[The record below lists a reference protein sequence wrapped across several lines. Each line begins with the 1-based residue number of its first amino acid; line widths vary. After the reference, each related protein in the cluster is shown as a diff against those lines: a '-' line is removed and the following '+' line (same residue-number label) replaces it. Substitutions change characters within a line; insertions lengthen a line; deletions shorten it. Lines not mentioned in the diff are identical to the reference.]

1 MFIACL
7 EITTGFINAHSRHHE
22 SIPATAY
29 ISWNVLATSGCGDYS
44 MITDRSLTVALLL
57 SCESFESFFQGVLQ
71 LDRDK
76 YLKNYRNDFAWYYS
90 MGLIENGVRPILYIP
105 SIQFDGI
112 YETDV
117 GVSVRFLR
125 VAPWYRP
132 LTPFRRA
139 MRATRWSLY
148 LSERVNAEAFLRPL
162 NESMA
167 ADGVDLLYIQEYWSG
182 RFDHLAHRVSVPISA
197 ADHGGLAKG
206 VVKWFKRRAF
216 KRAALLYCQTR
227 DECSQVQ
234 RYGGRTLLQPNGG
247 DTSFF
252 VPPPKGT
259 VRTQNIVTVARLT
272 NKQKRTSDLIKAMT
286 LLPPEWTLDIVGT
299 GPDRRMLE
307 ALAGNI
313 GVASRVTFHGFKA
326 RPDVRSIIQRCGVYA
341 MPSSNEAMSLAV
353 LEAMSCGAAVVASR
367 IRSFESLITDGV
379 NGRLFPVGDVPALA
393 RAIEAAWN
401 QRESLGSVAAASVTE
416 QFDSRNLY
424 RQLAQSMRA
433 IAGFHSSMPYSELQP
448 SLGT

>member
-1 MFIACL
+1 M
-7 EITTGFINAHSRHHE
+7 N
-22 SIPATAY
+22 
-29 ISWNVLATSGCGDYS
+29 
-44 MITDRSLTVALLL
+44 TDRSLTVALLL
-57 SCESFESFFQGVLQ
+57 SCDSFESFFGGVLQ

-76 YLKNYRNDFAWYYS
+76 YLKNYRNDFSWYYS

-105 SIQFDGI
+105 SIQYDGI

-132 LTPFRRA
+132 LAPLRRA

-162 NESMA
+162 NESIA
-167 ADGVDLLYIQEYWSG
+167 GDGVDLLYVQEYWGG

-197 ADHGGLAKG
+197 ADHGGVGNG

-247 DTSFF
+247 DTAFF

-259 VRTQNIVTVARLT
+259 QRTQNIVTVARLT
-272 NKQKRTSDLIKAMT
+272 NKQKRTSDLIKAMK
-286 LLPPEWTLDIVGT
+286 LLAPEWTLDIVGT
-299 GPDRRMLE
+299 GPDREMLE
-307 ALAGNI
+307 ALADNI
-313 GVASRVTFHGFKA
+313 GVGSRVTFHGFKA
-326 RPDVRSIIQRCGVYA
+326 KPYVRSMIQRCGVYA
-341 MPSSNEAMSLAV
+341 MPSSNEAMCLAV

-379 NGRLFPVGDVPALA
+379 NGRLFSVGDVPALA
-393 RAIEAAWN
+393 RAIEVAWT
-401 QRESLGSVAAASVTE
+401 QRETLGRVAVASVSE
-416 QFDSRNLY
+416 QFNSKTLY
-424 RQLAQSMRA
+424 QQLAQSMRT
-433 IAGFHSSMPYSELQP
+433 IAGFHPSTPYGELQP
-448 SLGT
+448 TLGT

>member
-1 MFIACL
+1 M
-7 EITTGFINAHSRHHE
+7 N
-22 SIPATAY
+22 P
-29 ISWNVLATSGCGDYS
+29 
-44 MITDRSLTVALLL
+44 DRSLTVALLL
-57 SCESFESFFQGVLQ
+57 SCESFESFFGGVLQ

-90 MGLIENGVRPILYIP
+90 MGLIENGVHPILYIP
-105 SIQFDGI
+105 SIRYDGI

-132 LTPFRRA
+132 LSEFRRA

-148 LSERVNAEAFLRPL
+148 LSERVNAKAFLRPL
-162 NESMA
+162 NESVA
-167 ADGVDLLYIQEYWSG
+167 ADGIDLLYVQDYWGG
-182 RFDHLAHRVSVPISA
+182 RFDHLVHRVSVPISA
-197 ADHGGLAKG
+197 ADHGGVAQG

-216 KRAALLYCQTR
+216 QRAALFYCQTR

-259 VRTQNIVTVARLT
+259 QRTQNIVTVARLT
-272 NKQKRTSDLIKAMT
+272 NKQKRTSDLIKAMKH
-286 LLPPEWTLDIVGT
+286 LAPEWTLDIVGT
-299 GPDRRMLE
+299 GPDREMLE
-307 ALAGNI
+307 TLAGHI
-313 GVASRVTFHGFKA
+313 GVASRITFHGFKD
-326 RPDVRSIIQRCGVYA
+326 RTDVRSMIQRCGVYA
-341 MPSSNEAMSLAV
+341 MPSSNEAMCLAV

-379 NGRLFPVGDVPALA
+379 NGKLFPVGDVPALA
-393 RAIEAAWN
+393 QAIEIAWN
-401 QRESLGSVAAASVTE
+401 QRETLGPVAVASVSE
-416 QFDSRNLY
+416 QFNSKRLY

-433 IAGFHSSMPYSELQP
+433 ISGHHSPMPYIELQP
-448 SLGT
+448 TLGT

>member
-1 MFIACL
+1 
-7 EITTGFINAHSRHHE
+7 
-22 SIPATAY
+22 
-29 ISWNVLATSGCGDYS
+29 
-44 MITDRSLTVALLL
+44 
-57 SCESFESFFQGVLQ
+57 
-71 LDRDK
+71 
-76 YLKNYRNDFAWYYS
+76 
-90 MGLIENGVRPILYIP
+90 
-105 SIQFDGI
+105 
-112 YETDV
+112 
-117 GVSVRFLR
+117 
-125 VAPWYRP
+125 
-132 LTPFRRA
+132 

-162 NESMA
+162 NASMA

-286 LLPPEWTLDIVGT
+286 LLAAGMDAGH
-299 GPDRRMLE
+299 RRHRPRSE
-307 ALAGNI
+307 DARSTRRQYRRCVACHIPRIQGQAGRPIHHSAL
-313 GVASRVTFHGFKA
+313 R
-326 RPDVRSIIQRCGVYA
+326 
-341 MPSSNEAMSLAV
+341 
-353 LEAMSCGAAVVASR
+353 
-367 IRSFESLITDGV
+367 
-379 NGRLFPVGDVPALA
+379 RLRDALF
-393 RAIEAAWN
+393 
-401 QRESLGSVAAASVTE
+401 Q
-416 QFDSRNLY
+416 
-424 RQLAQSMRA
+424 
-433 IAGFHSSMPYSELQP
+433 
-448 SLGT
+448 